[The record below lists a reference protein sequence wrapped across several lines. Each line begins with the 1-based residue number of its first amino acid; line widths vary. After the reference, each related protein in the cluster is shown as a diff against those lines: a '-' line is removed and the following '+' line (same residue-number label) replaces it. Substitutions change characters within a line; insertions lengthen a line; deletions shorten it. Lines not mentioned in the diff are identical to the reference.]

1 MESVASPP
9 GEGDGSGT
17 ATLLRLLIVPPSA
30 TLATSLTVDV
40 SVLTI
45 GIETAIGKSIK

>member
-17 ATLLRLLIVPPSA
+17 AALLRLLIVPPSA